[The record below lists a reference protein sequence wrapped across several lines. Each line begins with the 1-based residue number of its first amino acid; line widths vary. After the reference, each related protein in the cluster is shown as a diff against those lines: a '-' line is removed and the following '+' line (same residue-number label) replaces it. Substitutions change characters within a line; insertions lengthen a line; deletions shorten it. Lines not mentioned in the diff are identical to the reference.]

1 MRKVRI
7 SAEEIVADIR
17 AGLDDNSIV
26 RKYKITPEKLQQVFL
41 RLVEAK
47 YLTAKE
53 LYERAKLTETQITQ
67 AFIEANKIID
77 EIE

>member
-17 AGLDDNSIV
+17 AGMDDNSIV
-26 RKYKITPEKLQQVFL
+26 RKYKITPAKLQQVFL

-47 YLTAKE
+47 YLTAQE